1 MNVKSFLRTCRSGAV
16 WLFIMVVKF
25 LLKSSRSSA
34 VRLFLIVVVYF
45 LIMFIVSP
53 VFRQFE
59 SITIILLSLSVNA
72 IIACGMA
79 ILLISGGFD
88 LSVGSVLGLSGT
100 VAALGMVN
108 GGLPFY
114 VACLFGL
121 LAGAGVG
128 TFNGFVIARLRIN
141 PFITTLGSMIA
152 VRGLVK
158 VISGGREI
166 YGFPAAFKWLGQGT
180 VFQGTQFSVQMP
192 IIFCLVIVAAGEL
205 LLRKSRFLRQNF
217 YIGGNERS
225 AILSGIPVVKI
236 KMFNYILSGLL
247 AAFAGLLNS
256 ARGGS
261 APVTAGQGVE
271 LQVVTAVIIGGASL
285 SGGKGSILGAFLGT
299 VLMVMIV
306 SSINILGIRADW
318 QDFVVGS
325 VLLTAVI
332 VDNIGRK
339 GGGR

>member
-1 MNVKSFLRTCRSGAV
+1 MGIKS
-16 WLFIMVVKF
+16 
-25 LLKSSRSSA
+25 LLKSSRSSE
-34 VRLFLIVVVYF
+34 LGLLLVVGTCFV
-45 LIMFIVSP
+45 IMSVVSP
-53 VFRQFE
+53 VFGKLV
-59 SITIILLSLSVNA
+59 TIKIMLLSLSVNA

-88 LSVGSVLGLSGT
+88 LSVGSVLGLSGM
-100 VAALGMVN
+100 VAALGMKY
-108 GGLPFY
+108 GFPFY
-114 VACLFGL
+114 VASLFGL
-121 LAGAGVG
+121 MAGAGVG
-128 TFNGFVIARLRIN
+128 AANGFVIARLRIN

-158 VISGGREI
+158 IISGGRGI
-166 YGFPAAFKWLGQGT
+166 YGFPAAFKWFGQGL
-180 VFQGTQFSVQMP
+180 VFNVQMP
-192 IIFCLVIVAAGEL
+192 IIFCLLIVALGEF

-236 KMFNYILSGLL
+236 KMFNYILSGVL
-247 AAFAGLLNS
+247 AAFAGLLS
-256 ARGGS
+256 TARYGNAS
-261 APVTAGQGVE
+261 VTAGQGVE

-299 VLMVMIV
+299 LLMVLIV
-306 SSINILGIRADW
+306 TSIDLLHVRADW
-318 QDFVVGS
+318 HDFVVGG